1 MLTDEV
7 QNADSAPMGLQ
18 DVFPEG
24 LSLRVLNTTRRYSEN
39 IFCTHCS
46 HSSPHDFGTWTEGL
60 DGVLELRA
68 WTQCLKCE
76 PQLQFSISDLKA
88 SKANSV

>member
-7 QNADSAPMGLQ
+7 QNADSAPMDLQ
-18 DVFPEG
+18 HVFPEG

-46 HSSPHDFGTWTEGL
+46 HSSPHDFGTLTESL

-68 WTQCLKCE
+68 
-76 PQLQFSISDLKA
+76 
-88 SKANSV
+88 